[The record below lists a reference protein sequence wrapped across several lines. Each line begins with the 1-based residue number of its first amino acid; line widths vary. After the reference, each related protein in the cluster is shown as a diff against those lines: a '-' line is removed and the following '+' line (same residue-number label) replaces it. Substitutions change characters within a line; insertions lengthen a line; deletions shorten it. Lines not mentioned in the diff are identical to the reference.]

1 MSNSDVRKDFNNN
14 LLKYTD
20 FMHPLLPPLFPTR
33 VPGDKLVSACREFWQ
48 ELNDKNY
55 VKKSDELQLS
65 ITGF

>member
-1 MSNSDVRKDFNNN
+1 MSNSDVRDDFNNN

-33 VPGDKLVSACREFWQ
+33 VPGERLVAACREFCQ

-55 VKKSDELQLS
+55 VKQSDELQLS